1 LDIIMGTPD
10 QPLATRVL
18 LLLMSAMLGVAGIFI
33 IGWMGL
39 AFAFAYGWIGI
50 GALAVLL
57 VGVAGLFAWL
67 ASLGR
72 RLR

>member
-1 LDIIMGTPD
+1 MGMRD

-18 LLLMSAMLGVAGIFI
+18 LLLMSTMLGIAAIFI
-33 IGWMGL
+33 IGSVGFAV
-39 AFAFAYGWIGI
+39 AFGYGWIGL

-57 VGVAGLFAWL
+57 VGIAGLFAWL